1 MPAFRNS
8 PTPHVN
14 SHASLLIFIF
24 LKKRAKA
31 RQSSQH
37 LAHPQKQPLMLSQ
50 DVTQAPPMVER
61 QLPRTV
67 VPTATANALL
77 VLGWFVLF
85 VVGFGA
91 FVALVL

>member
-1 MPAFRNS
+1 
-8 PTPHVN
+8 
-14 SHASLLIFIF
+14 
-24 LKKRAKA
+24 
-31 RQSSQH
+31 
-37 LAHPQKQPLMLSQ
+37 MLSQ

-67 VPTATANALL
+67 VPTATAKALL